1 MIPIWRGWLP
11 APRTLP
17 MPLSRPVQTEVRAEG
32 RHRRIPGDLPRV
44 SRVRTVRSH
53 RYPKA
58 RPR

>member
-17 MPLSRPVQTEVRAEG
+17 LPMPLSRPVRAEG
-32 RHRRIPGDLPRV
+32 RHRRAPGDLPRV
-44 SRVRTVRSH
+44 SRVRTVRRH